1 MKQAETRHQD
11 EKRRLE
17 YEMKDQKERAEVK
30 LKLEKEMAA
39 KKLQDTI
46 DGHNQEMRKFRDDQ
60 EKKDREHRD

>member
-1 MKQAETRHQD
+1 
-11 EKRRLE
+11 
-17 YEMKDQKERAEVK
+17 MKDQKERAEVK